1 MNRIRPRLNGK
12 RSKVELERIE
22 RNREMYMNQSQR
34 NGKISKRNHL
44 ILLRNN
50 M

>member
-12 RSKVELERIE
+12 KSKLELKRIG
-22 RNREMYMNQSQR
+22 RNKGTLMSQSQR
-34 NGKISKRNHL
+34 NGKISERNHL
-44 ILLRNN
+44 ILLRSN